1 MGPATERGDRKHSF
15 WLVVL
20 AACVGAFAVAY
31 NTTAVMTALPAM
43 KSDLDLDIDT
53 LQWVLNLYML
63 FGAATLAAMGHLGDT
78 FGMARIFLV
87 GIAFFALGS
96 ITIACADGTVL
107 LLAGRASQGL
117 GIAAVM
123 ASSVALI
130 SRSTPAEQRASA
142 HGVWAAAVALGFA
155 LGPLI
160 GGALTDGISWRAIF
174 VLDLAILATSALLCL
189 WVIRAGLTPAVLEGG
204 KQIDFAGIAL
214 LFVTLGA
221 FLYGLT
227 CGPLYGWTALQTLRL
242 FALTLMAG
250 AGFLA
255 WELHTADPLIRLGF
269 FRYRNYVA
277 ATAGMFLGGFTQIG
291 ILFFVNYFIQAPE
304 GLGFSAL
311 QAGLALLPF
320 TAVMFVVSLVAPHT
334 IPPRAYGLW
343 ATVSMIALAIGFWLM
358 QSVDHQTPFED
369 IWWRLTFI
377 GVGVGLTMTLL
388 PRIGLDALPDT
399 NAGQGSGVL
408 NTCLYSGLA
417 VGTALGA
424 VVAAQVKHH
433 IVDPFVDALRSG
445 LPDPQALKIT
455 LVHGSQSQVSKAL
468 AQLPAGDAAK
478 VQSALLSAFD
488 EGFSGV
494 MILMTGASL
503 LGVVLCAALIRSRK
517 TPG

>member
-1 MGPATERGDRKHSF
+1 MTPATHTADRKHSF

-20 AACVGAFAVAY
+20 AACAGAFAVAY

-43 KSDLDLDIDT
+43 KSELDLDVDT
-53 LQWVLNLYML
+53 LQWVINIYML

-78 FGMARIFLV
+78 FGMARIFLF
-87 GIAFFALGS
+87 GLAFFALGS
-96 ITIACADGTVL
+96 IAIACTDGTIL
-107 LLAGRASQGL
+107 LLVGRAFQGL
-117 GIAAVM
+117 GIAALM

-174 VLDLAILATSALLCL
+174 ILDLAILASSALLCL

-204 KQIDFAGIAL
+204 KRTDFVGIAL
-214 LFVTLGA
+214 LFVTLAA
-221 FLYGLT
+221 FLYALT
-227 CGPLYGWTALQTLRL
+227 CGPLYGWTALQTLSL
-242 FALTLMAG
+242 FALTLVAG

-255 WELHTADPLIRLGF
+255 WELHTAEPLIRLGF
-269 FRYRNYVA
+269 FRYRNYLA

-291 ILFFVNYFIQAPE
+291 ILYFINIFIQASD

-311 QAGLALLPF
+311 QAGVALLPF
-320 TAVMFVVSLVAPHT
+320 TFVMFVVALVAPHT
-334 IPPRAYGLW
+334 IRPKAYGVW

-358 QSVDHQTPFED
+358 QAVDHQTPFED

-377 GVGVGLTMTLL
+377 GIGVGLTMTLL
-388 PRIGLDALPDT
+388 PRIGLDALPDS

-424 VVAAQVKHH
+424 VVAAQIKHH
-433 IVDPFVDALRSG
+433 IVDPVVDALGSA
-445 LPDPQALKIT
+445 LPDPHALKIT
-455 LVHGSQSQVSKAL
+455 LVHGSQSQVGKAL
-468 AQLPAGDAAK
+468 AQIPAGDVAK

-488 EGFSGV
+488 DGFSGV
-494 MILMTGASL
+494 VILMTGASL
-503 LGVVLCAALIRSRK
+503 LGVALCAALIRSR
-517 TPG
+517 TAA

>member
-1 MGPATERGDRKHSF
+1 MTSATDPAGRKHSF
-15 WLVVL
+15 WLVVV

-43 KSDLDLDIDT
+43 KSELDLDLDT
-53 LQWVLNLYML
+53 LQWVINIYML

-78 FGMARIFLV
+78 FGMARIFLC

-96 ITIACADGTVL
+96 ITIACADGAIL
-107 LLAGRASQGL
+107 LLVGRASQGL

-123 ASSVALI
+123 AASVALI
-130 SRSTPAEQRASA
+130 SRSTPADQRASA

-174 VLDLAILATSALLCL
+174 VLDLAILGTAALLCL
-189 WVIRAGLTPAVLEGG
+189 WVMRAGLTPAVLEGG
-204 KQIDFAGIAL
+204 KRTDFAGIAL
-214 LFVTLGA
+214 LFVTLAA
-221 FLYGLT
+221 FLYALT
-227 CGPLYGWTALQTLRL
+227 CGPLYGWTSLQALGL
-242 FALTLMAG
+242 FVLTLMAG
-250 AGFLA
+250 AGFA
-255 WELHTADPLIRLGF
+255 ARELYSADPLVRFDF
-269 FRYRNYVA
+269 FRYRNYSA
-277 ATAGMFLGGFTQIG
+277 AAAGMFLSGFTQIG
-291 ILFFVNYFIQAPE
+291 ILFFVNYYIQAPE

-334 IPPRAYGLW
+334 ISPKRYSIW
-343 ATVSMIALAIGFWLM
+343 ATVSMVALAIGFWLM
-358 QSVDHQTPFED
+358 HGVDHQTPFED

-399 NAGQGSGVL
+399 NAGQGSGVV

-424 VVAAQVKHH
+424 VVALQTKRR
-433 IVDPFVDALRSG
+433 IIDPFIDGIGSA
-445 LPDPQALKIT
+445 LPDAHALKVT
-455 LVHGSQSQVSKAL
+455 LVHGSESQVTKAL
-468 AQLPAGDAAK
+468 AQLPAGDASK
-478 VQSALLSAFD
+478 VQSALLRAFD
-488 EGFSGV
+488 AGFSGV
-494 MILMTGASL
+494 MILMTAAAL
-503 LGVVLCAALIRSRK
+503 IGVVLCAVLIRSRK
-517 TPG
+517 TPS